1 MFQPL
6 SLFVGLRY
14 TRARRR
20 NHFISFISLISML
33 GIMLGII
40 ALIVVLSVMNGFH
53 KEIQERILGMASHAT
68 LSVPETGI
76 ADWPALVARV
86 QQYPDVV
93 GAAPYVELE
102 SMLMHAGRTHAALLR
117 GIVPAREDAVSDLRQ
132 DMVAGSVD
140 ELTPESFNIVL
151 GVELAAV
158 LGVGV
163 GDKVTVVTP
172 QLNATPVGVMPRLKA
187 FEVVGLFEVGMSDY
201 DRGAGFMH
209 MADAALLMRLGEAA
223 EGIRLKLADMFDAPL
238 VSRELAYALNAQAQA
253 ARAESAQS
261 PGLDAGV
268 GVAYRVTDWTQVH
281 RNFFAALRTEK
292 RMMTIILFLIVAVAA
307 FNIVSTLVMVV
318 TDKRADI
325 AVLRTLGAS
334 PGRVMAIF
342 MVQGTAIGVA
352 GTLLGVV
359 GGVLLGWNVEPI
371 VAGIERAFGVHFL
384 DPSIYYIS
392 ALPSDVRMEDVLRV
406 GGGAFLM
413 SVLATL
419 YPAWRAARTD
429 PAEALRYE

>member
-1 MFQPL
+1 MFHPL
-6 SLFVGLRY
+6 PLFVGLRY
-14 TRARRR
+14 TRAKRR

-68 LSVPETGI
+68 LSDPQGGI
-76 ADWPALVARV
+76 SDWAGLVEQVRAHP
-86 QQYPDVV
+86 QVV
-93 GAAPYVELE
+93 GAAPYVEIE
-102 SMLMHAGRTHAALLR
+102 SMLMNAGRTSAAILR
-117 GIVPAREDAVSDLRQ
+117 GILPDQEDAVSDLRR
-132 DMVAGSVD
+132 DMLLGSVED
-140 ELTPESFNIVL
+140 LRADAFNIIL
-151 GVELAAV
+151 GSELAAV
-158 LGVGV
+158 LGIGV

-172 QLNATPVGVMPRLKA
+172 QVNATPVGVMPRLKA
-187 FEVVGLFEVGMSDY
+187 FNVVGLFEVGMADY

-209 MADAALLMRLGEAA
+209 MADAARLMRLGNNA
-223 EGIRLKLADMFDAPL
+223 EGVRIKLEDMFQAPL
-238 VSRELAYALNAQAQA
+238 VARDAY
-253 ARAESAQS
+253 S
-261 PGLDAGV
+261 LDAMYQV
-268 GVAYRVTDWTQVH
+268 SDWTQAH

-318 TDKRADI
+318 TDKQADI

-334 PGRVMAIF
+334 PARIMAIF
-342 MVQGTAIGVA
+342 MVQGTAIGFA
-352 GTLLGVV
+352 GTLLGVI

-371 VAGIERAFGVHFL
+371 VASIEGFFGVHFL

-392 ALPSDVRMEDVLRV
+392 ALPSDVRAADVLRI

-413 SVLATL
+413 SVFATL
-419 YPAWRAARTD
+419 YPAWRASRTD

>member
-1 MFQPL
+1 
-6 SLFVGLRY
+6 
-14 TRARRR
+14 
-20 NHFISFISLISML
+20 ML
-33 GIMLGII
+33 GIMLGIV

-68 LSVPETGI
+68 ISDPAGI
-76 ADWPALVARV
+76 ADWATLVEQVR
-86 QQYPDVV
+86 QHPEVV
-93 GAAPYVELE
+93 GAAPYVEIQ
-102 SMLMHAGRTHAALLR
+102 SMLMNSGRTSAAILR
-117 GIVPAREDAVSDLRQ
+117 GIEPDQEDAVSELRQ
-132 DMVAGSVD
+132 DMIVGSVD
-140 ELTPESFNIVL
+140 DLVPDSFNIIL
-151 GVELAAV
+151 GSELAAV
-158 LGVGV
+158 LGVTV

-172 QLNATPVGVMPRLKA
+172 QVSATPVGVMPRLKA
-187 FEVVGLFEVGMSDY
+187 FNLVGLFEVGMADY

-209 MADAALLMRLGEAA
+209 MADAARLMRLGDNA
-223 EGIRLKLADMFDAPL
+223 EGVRIKLIDMFDAPL
-238 VSRELAYALNAQAQA
+238 VAREIAYT
-253 ARAESAQS
+253 
-261 PGLDAGV
+261 LDG
-268 GVAYRVTDWTQVH
+268 AYRVSDWTQAH

-334 PGRVMAIF
+334 PGRIMAIF
-342 MVQGTAIGVA
+342 MVQGTAIGFA
-352 GTLLGVV
+352 GTVLGVV

-371 VAGIERAFGVHFL
+371 VASIEQVFGVQFL

-392 ALPSDVRMEDVLRV
+392 ALPSDVRLSDVVRI

-413 SVLATL
+413 SVFATL
-419 YPAWRAARTD
+419 YPAWRASRTD

>member
-1 MFQPL
+1 MFRPF

-33 GIMLGII
+33 GIMLGIV

-68 LSVPETGI
+68 LSDPSGI
-76 ADWPALVARV
+76 SDWQGLVEELSQHPQV
-86 QQYPDVV
+86 L
-93 GAAPYVELE
+93 GAAPFVEIQ
-102 SMLMHAGRTHAALLR
+102 SMLMNAGRTQAALLR
-117 GIVPAREDAVSDLRQ
+117 GILPVQEDAVSDLRR
-132 DMVAGSVD
+132 DMTSGSVD
-140 ELTPESFNIVL
+140 ALTPGGFNIVL
-151 GVELAAV
+151 GRELAAV
-158 LGVGV
+158 LGVGL

-172 QLNATPVGVMPRLKA
+172 ELNATPVGVMPRLKA
-187 FEVVGLFEVGMSDY
+187 FTVVGLFEVGMSDY

-209 MADAALLMRLGEAA
+209 MEDAARLMRLGDAA
-223 EGIRLKLADMFDAPL
+223 EGVRLKLTDMWEAPMI
-238 VSRELAYALNAQAQA
+238 
-253 ARAESAQS
+253 ARDIQYSLD
-261 PGLDAGV
+261 GL
-268 GVAYRVTDWTQVH
+268 YRVSDWTQVH

-292 RMMTIILFLIVAVAA
+292 RMMSIILFLIVAVAA

-334 PGRVMAIF
+334 PGRIMAIF
-342 MVQGTAIGVA
+342 MVQGTAIGVF

-359 GGVLLGWNVEPI
+359 GGVLLGWNVESI
-371 VAGIERAFGVHFL
+371 VASIESLFDVHFL
-384 DPSIYYIS
+384 DPGIYYIS
-392 ALPSDVRMEDVLRV
+392 VLPSDVRAGDVIRIAV
-406 GGGAFLM
+406 GAFLM
-413 SVLATL
+413 TVLATL

>member
-1 MFQPL
+1 
-6 SLFVGLRY
+6 
-14 TRARRR
+14 
-20 NHFISFISLISML
+20 
-33 GIMLGII
+33 
-40 ALIVVLSVMNGFH
+40 
-53 KEIQERILGMASHAT
+53 
-68 LSVPETGI
+68 
-76 ADWPALVARV
+76 
-86 QQYPDVV
+86 
-93 GAAPYVELE
+93 
-102 SMLMHAGRTHAALLR
+102 
-117 GIVPAREDAVSDLRQ
+117 
-132 DMVAGSVD
+132 
-140 ELTPESFNIVL
+140 
-151 GVELAAV
+151 
-158 LGVGV
+158 
-163 GDKVTVVTP
+163 
-172 QLNATPVGVMPRLKA
+172 
-187 FEVVGLFEVGMSDY
+187 MSDY

-209 MADAALLMRLGEAA
+209 MADAGLLMRLGDAA
-223 EGIRLKLADMFDAPL
+223 EGVRIKLADMFDAPL
-238 VSRELAYALNAQAQA
+238 VSRELAYALNAEAQ
-253 ARAESAQS
+253 QDDV
-261 PGLDAGV
+261 DALV
-268 GVAYRVTDWTQVH
+268 PYRVTDWTQMH

-371 VAGIERAFGVHFL
+371 VAGIEQAFGVHFL

-392 ALPSDVRMEDVLRV
+392 ALPSDVRLGDVVRV
-406 GGGAFLM
+406 GGSAFLI

>member
-1 MFQPL
+1 MFRPF

-33 GIMLGII
+33 GIMLGIV

-68 LSVPETGI
+68 LSDPSGI
-76 ADWPALVARV
+76 SDWQGLVDELGQHPKV
-86 QQYPDVV
+86 L
-93 GAAPYVELE
+93 GAAPFVEIQ
-102 SMLMHAGRTHAALLR
+102 SMLMNAGRTQAALLR
-117 GIVPAREDAVSDLRQ
+117 GILPPQEDAVSDLRE
-132 DMVAGSVD
+132 DMVTGSVD
-140 ELTPESFNIVL
+140 SLTPGGFNIVL
-151 GVELAAV
+151 GRELAAV
-158 LGVGV
+158 LGVGL

-172 QLNATPVGVMPRLKA
+172 ELNATPVGVMPRLKA
-187 FEVVGLFEVGMSDY
+187 FTVVGLFEVGMSDY

-209 MADAALLMRLGEAA
+209 MEDAARLMRLGDAA
-223 EGIRLKLADMFDAPL
+223 EGVRLKLTDMWDAPL
-238 VSRELAYALNAQAQA
+238 IAREIQYSLD
-253 ARAESAQS
+253 
-261 PGLDAGV
+261 GL
-268 GVAYRVTDWTQVH
+268 YRVSDWTQVH

-292 RMMTIILFLIVAVAA
+292 RMMSIILFLIVAVAA

-334 PGRVMAIF
+334 PGRIMAIF
-342 MVQGTAIGVA
+342 MVQGTAIGVF
-352 GTLLGVV
+352 GTLLGVI
-359 GGVLLGWNVEPI
+359 GGVLLGWNVESI
-371 VAGIERAFGVHFL
+371 VASIESLFDVHFL
-384 DPSIYYIS
+384 DPGIYYIS
-392 ALPSDVRMEDVLRV
+392 VLPSDVRAGDVIRIAS
-406 GGGAFLM
+406 GAFLM
-413 SVLATL
+413 TVLATL

>member
-1 MFQPL
+1 MFRPF

-33 GIMLGII
+33 GIMLGIS

-68 LSVPETGI
+68 LSDPNGI
-76 ADWPALVARV
+76 EDWPALIETLSEH
-86 QQYPDVV
+86 PEVV
-93 GAAPYVELE
+93 GAAPFVEIKA
-102 SMLMHAGRTHAALLR
+102 MLMHGGRTHAALLR
-117 GIVPAREDAVSDLRQ
+117 GIEPVQEDAVSDLRE
-132 DMVAGSVD
+132 DMIAGAVD
-140 ELTPESFNIVL
+140 ALQPGTFNIVL
-151 GVELAAV
+151 GRELAAL
-158 LGVGV
+158 LGVGL

-187 FEVVGLFEVGMSDY
+187 FTVAGLFEVGMSDY
-201 DRGAGFMH
+201 DRGAGFLSMG
-209 MADAALLMRLGEAA
+209 DAARLMRLGEAA
-223 EGIRLKLADMFDAPL
+223 EGVRLKLTDMWDAPMIAREIQYSL
-238 VSRELAYALNAQAQA
+238 DGLYQVS
-253 ARAESAQS
+253 
-261 PGLDAGV
+261 
-268 GVAYRVTDWTQVH
+268 DWTQVH

-292 RMMTIILFLIVAVAA
+292 RMMAIILFLIVAVAA

-334 PGRVMAIF
+334 PRRIMAIF
-342 MVQGTAIGVA
+342 MVQGTAIGVF

-359 GGVLLGWNVEPI
+359 GGVLLGWNVEAI
-371 VAGIERAFGVHFL
+371 VSAIEGLFEVQFL

-392 ALPSDVRMEDVLRV
+392 ALPSDVQGRDVLRIAL
-406 GGGAFLM
+406 GAFAM
-413 SVLATL
+413 TVAATL